1 MKDFD
6 GSAKINYNSKWPYI
20 CYYSYRILIISDS
33 GLRETNVLLKFMDHQ
48 PNIDKIYLHVKD
60 HMNQSINY

>member
-1 MKDFD
+1 MKLFD
-6 GSAKINYNSKWPYI
+6 GSAKINQNPNWPYI
-20 CYYSYRILIISDS
+20 CNYSYRILIISDS
-33 GLRETNVLLKFMDHQ
+33 RLRETNVLLNFMDHQ